1 MSTENLAALVIR
13 GPQPDKKYFDLDEA
27 NRALVYI
34 TRIVD
39 DIVAC
44 YREAV
49 DVRQS
54 LDHPNPDDESGGL
67 EDNYEV
73 LMDRL
78 SDLTDELSFCGAEL
92 KDYERGLVDFPAIHE
107 GREIYLCWKA
117 GEKTVT
123 TWHEIDAGFSGR
135 QSIETLEVSA

>member
-34 TRIVD
+34 ARIVD
-39 DIVAC
+39 DIVTC
-44 YREAV
+44 YRDAV
-49 DVRQS
+49 DVRQC
-54 LDHPNPDDESGGL
+54 LDHPDPENESADL
-67 EDNYEV
+67 EDTYEC

-78 SDLTDELSFCGAEL
+78 SDLTDELSMCGAEL
-92 KDYERGLVDFPAIHE
+92 KDYERGLVDFPAIHD

-117 GEKTVT
+117 GEKTIT

-135 QSIETLEVSA
+135 QSIETIETAA